1 MKKGVIEMDNDG
13 YICRRGFLVSSTAA
27 ALSLA
32 VPGFVSARVVKSKGT
47 LKKKTPEK
55 AYILWYSQTGHTARY
70 GKLIAKCWEKKG
82 IIVTAGNM
90 KQVDLSKLA
99 GYDLIAIGT
108 PVHYLD
114 VPQNIQDWL
123 TGMPPISGIGVV
135 AYTSFGGNGDG
146 QHNAAVSILEAL
158 TNRGGIPLGMGTFGN
173 MSAYP
178 PTWSMGN
185 EARTLK
191 FRDKPDQTTYARV
204 RALADDVLGNYGSG
218 QGIEV
223 QSETSFTG
231 LFKGGI
237 SRGVAKVTIGRHEI
251 DAQLC
256 IQCETCVNRCPVG
269 AIDLAIPRVDT
280 GRCILCFGCLNNCPT
295 GAHDMTTFGKKIYS
309 FAELLKRHKI
319 TIEEPAELK
328 VS

>member
-1 MKKGVIEMDNDG
+1 MDREAH
-13 YICRRGFLVSSTAA
+13 ICCRRRFLVSSTAV

-32 VPGFVSARVVKSKGT
+32 VPGFASASVVKAKGS
-47 LKKKTPEK
+47 LKKKKPQK
-55 AYILWYSQTGHTARY
+55 GCVLWYSQTGHTERY
-70 GKLIAKCWEKKG
+70 GKLIARCWEKQG
-82 IIVTAGNM
+82 LTVTTGTM
-90 KQVDLSKLA
+90 KQADRSALA

-114 VPQNIQDWL
+114 VPQNVQDWL
-123 TGMPPISGIGVV
+123 AGIPSINGAGVV
-135 AYTSFGGNGDG
+135 AYVSFGGNGDG

-158 TNRGGIPLGMGTFGN
+158 TNRGGIPLGMETFGN

-191 FRDKPDQTTYARV
+191 FRDKPDQATYARV
-204 RALADDVLGNYGSG
+204 RALAADVLVRYGRG

-223 QSETSFTG
+223 QSELSFGG

-237 SRGVAKVTIGRHEI
+237 SRWIAKATIGKHEI
-251 DAQLC
+251 DKKLC
-256 IQCETCVNRCPVG
+256 INCGTCMNQCPVA
-269 AIDLAIPRVDT
+269 AINLAIPRVDT
-280 GRCILCFGCLNNCPT
+280 KRCILCFGCLNNCPT

-309 FAELLKRHKI
+309 FAELLERHNI
-319 TIEEPAELK
+319 TILEPD
-328 VS
+328 

>member
-1 MKKGVIEMDNDG
+1 M
-13 YICRRGFLVSSTAA
+13 STTAA

-32 VPGFVSARVVKSKGT
+32 VPGSAPARVVKAKGA
-47 LKKKTPEK
+47 LKKKVPEK
-55 AYILWYSQTGHTARY
+55 ACVLWYSQAGHTERY
-70 GKLIAKCWEKKG
+70 GKLIAKCWEKQG
-82 IIVTAGNM
+82 MTVTAGNM
-90 KQVDLSKLA
+90 NQADKSNLA
-99 GYDLIAIGT
+99 GYDLIAIGS

-114 VPQNIQDWL
+114 VPQNVQDWL
-123 TGMPPISGIGVV
+123 AGIPSIAGIGVV
-135 AYTSFGGNGDG
+135 AYTSFGGSGDG
-146 QHNAAVSILEAL
+146 QHNAAVSILEVL

-191 FRDKPDQTTYARV
+191 YRDKPDQATYARV
-204 RALADDVLGNYGSG
+204 RALAAGVLGHYRRG
-218 QGIEV
+218 QGIEA
-223 QSETSFTG
+223 QPETSFIG

-251 DAQLC
+251 DTKLC
-256 IQCETCVNRCPVG
+256 IHCETCVNRCPAE

-280 GRCILCFGCLNNCPT
+280 GRCLLCFGCLNNCPT
-295 GAHDMTTFGKKIYS
+295 GAHDMTTFGRKIYS

-319 TIEEPAELK
+319 TIEEPVELK
-328 VS
+328 AG

>member
-1 MKKGVIEMDNDG
+1 MDHEG
-13 YICRRGFLVSSTAA
+13 YICRRGFLMSSSVM

-32 VPGFVSARVVKSKGT
+32 VPGFVSARVVKAKGA
-47 LKKKTPEK
+47 LKKKAPEK
-55 AYILWYSQTGHTARY
+55 ACVLWYSQTGHTARY
-70 GKLIAKCWEKKG
+70 GKLIAQCWEKQG
-82 IIVTAGNM
+82 ITVTAGNI
-90 KQVDLSKLA
+90 KQADRSKLA
-99 GYDLIAIGT
+99 AYDLIAIGT

-114 VPQNIQDWL
+114 VPQNVQDWL
-123 TGMPPISGIGVV
+123 KAMPPINGTGVV

-158 TNRGGIPLGMGTFGN
+158 INRGGIPLGMGTFGN

-191 FRDKPDQTTYARV
+191 FRDKPDQATYMRV
-204 RALADDVLGNYGSG
+204 RALAADALGHYGRG

-223 QSETSFTG
+223 QSEPSFTG

-237 SRGVAKVTIGRHEI
+237 SRGVAKVTIGKHEI
-251 DAQLC
+251 DTKLC
-256 IQCETCVNRCPVG
+256 IHCETCVNRCPVG

-319 TIEEPAELK
+319 TIQEPAELI

>member
-1 MKKGVIEMDNDG
+1 MAHDG
-13 YICRRGFLVSSTAA
+13 YICRRGFLMSSTAA

-32 VPGFVSARVVKSKGT
+32 LPGFASARVVKSKGV
-47 LKKKTPEK
+47 LKRKTPEK
-55 AYILWYSQTGHTARY
+55 ACVLWYSQTGHTARY
-70 GKLIAKCWEKKG
+70 GKLIAKCWEKQG
-82 IIVTAGNM
+82 ITVTTGNM
-90 KQVDLSKLA
+90 KQADPSKLA

-114 VPQNIQDWL
+114 CPQNVQDWL
-123 TGMPPISGIGVV
+123 TGMPSIKGIGVV

-146 QHNAAVSILEAL
+146 QHNAAVSILESL

-191 FRDKPDQTTYARV
+191 FRDKPDQATYTRV
-204 RALADDVLGNYGSG
+204 RALAADVLGNYGNG
-218 QGIEV
+218 RGIEV
-223 QSETSFTG
+223 QSESSLTG

-237 SRGVAKVTIGRHEI
+237 SRGVAKVTIGKHEI

-256 IQCETCVNRCPVG
+256 IHCETCVNLCPVS

-280 GRCILCFGCLNNCPT
+280 ERCILCFGCLNNCPT

-328 VS
+328 VK